1 MFFKTLFFIGYL
13 LATVN
18 AGKWRTIA
26 LNKCIGAKNNQYA
39 EFSYPGPSRFIIAL
53 KLQHTTGKIG
63 CSPAHKSNWGCS
75 PSSAMNIIITDTRNK
90 RIFPA
95 PSLITP
101 GTNGNWY
108 ISPGYNSNSPSI
120 TFAVP
125 GFRWLYHGQTFRIWY
140 GEDLLGYTESDNHGK
155 TCMNVLVYTTLV

>member
-18 AGKWRTIA
+18 AGKWRIIA
-26 LNKCIGAKNNQYA
+26 WNKCVGAKNNQYA
-39 EFSYPGPSRFIIAL
+39 AFSYTGPSRFIIAL
-53 KLQHTTGKIG
+53 KLHHTTGKIG
-63 CSPAHKSNWGCS
+63 CAPGHKTNWGCA
-75 PSSAMNIIITDTRNK
+75 PSHPMNIIITDSRNQ

-101 GTNGNWY
+101 GVGNWY
-108 ISPGYNSNSPSI
+108 KLPGYTENSPSI

-125 GFRWLYHGQTFRIWY
+125 GYQWLYHGQILRIWY
-140 GEDLLGYTESDNHGK
+140 GEDLAGFTEHDNHGT
-155 TCMNVLVYTTLV
+155 TCMNVFVYPK

>member
-108 ISPGYNSNSPSI
+108 ILPGYNSNSPSI